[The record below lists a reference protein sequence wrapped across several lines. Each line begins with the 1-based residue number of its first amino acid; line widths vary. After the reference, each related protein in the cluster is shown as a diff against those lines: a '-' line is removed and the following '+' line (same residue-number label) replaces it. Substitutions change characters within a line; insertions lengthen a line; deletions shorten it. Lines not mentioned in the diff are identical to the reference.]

1 MSVPYATFREQV
13 LVALERAK
21 TARPSAHLH
30 LLYTPELH
38 DPVPEAG
45 DSRRDAARIRIP
57 SHIAAIRP
65 SDDGLPRLITLD
77 TRRVAPYLLEHDAAL
92 DDPLL
97 EASIDQAHAEAA
109 LGARADAHLDNADP
123 ELAAG
128 AVGGWIVS
136 DESATQMAQRIASF
150 SAGWVADEGH
160 RPRQRQ
166 WMRWTQ
172 PQVLCSLWP
181 LLSPEQRAALVGTG
195 VWVAFDVAGRVRAFT
210 AADGSD
216 HTPRPAELDA
226 AQSAVLRNIPLVQEL
241 LAAWSQL
248 AQDRGRGLPADAEHR
263 LHLHL
268 QEAQRLELPGS
279 EVPVYALT
287 AASLLAAAT
296 QSPQWQALLERAR
309 DLGPPFTLHLQQ
321 LPQDFWQRWLP
332 EVGHQLTQSTTGTPA

>member
-1 MSVPYATFREQV
+1 MSAPHATFREQV
-13 LVALERAK
+13 LAALKQAK
-21 TARPSAHLH
+21 TARPGSHLH

-38 DPVPEAG
+38 DPVPGAG
-45 DSRRDAARIRIP
+45 DSRRDAARIHIP
-57 SHIAAIRP
+57 GHIAAIRP
-65 SDDGLPRLITLD
+65 SDDGLPRLVTLD

-97 EASIDQAHAEAA
+97 EASIGQAHAEAA
-109 LGARADAHLDNADP
+109 LGARVDAHLDNSDP

-136 DESATQMAQRIASF
+136 DESATQTAQRIASF
-150 SAGWVADEGH
+150 SAGWVTDEGH
-160 RPRQRQ
+160 RPLQRQ

-172 PQVLCSLWP
+172 PPVLCSLWP
-181 LLSPEQRAALVGTG
+181 LLSPEQRATLVGTG
-195 VWVAFDVAGRVRAFT
+195 VWVAFDAAGRVHAFT

-241 LAAWSQL
+241 LPAWRQL
-248 AQDRGRGLPADAEHR
+248 ARDRGRGLPADAEHR

-268 QEAQRLELPGS
+268 QEAQCLKLPHS
-279 EVPVYALT
+279 EVPVYAL
-287 AASLLAAAT
+287 AAAPLLAGAT

-309 DLGPPFTLHLQQ
+309 DQGPPFVQHLQQ
-321 LPQDFWQRWLP
+321 LPQDFWQQWLP
-332 EVGHQLTQSTTGTPA
+332 EAEHRLTENTTGNPA